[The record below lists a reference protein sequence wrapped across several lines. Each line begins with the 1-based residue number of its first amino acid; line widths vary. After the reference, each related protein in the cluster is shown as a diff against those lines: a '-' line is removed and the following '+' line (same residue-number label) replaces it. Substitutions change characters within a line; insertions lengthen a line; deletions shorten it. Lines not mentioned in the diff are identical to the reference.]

1 MQASNLPAFMAGS
14 INPLKLKIMDK
25 NYYNRL
31 KEAARQAA
39 IEWQLTFGDNPI
51 SWNEL
56 AEVIERFYTLG
67 KRYGLLKEFIENGI
81 PC

>member
-1 MQASNLPAFMAGS
+1 
-14 INPLKLKIMDK
+14 MDR
-25 NYYNRL
+25 NYYSRL
-31 KEAARQAA
+31 KEAARNAA

-67 KRYGLLKEFIENGI
+67 KRYGLLKEFRDNGI

>member
-1 MQASNLPAFMAGS
+1 
-14 INPLKLKIMDK
+14 MDK

-39 IEWQLTFGDNPI
+39 IEWQLTFGDNPM
-51 SWNEL
+51 SCNEL
-56 AEVIERFYTLG
+56 AEVCQHFYTLG
-67 KRYGLLKEFIENGI
+67 KRYGLLKEFRYNGI

>member
-1 MQASNLPAFMAGS
+1 
-14 INPLKLKIMDK
+14 MDK

-39 IEWQLTFGDNPI
+39 IEWQLTFGENPM

-56 AEVIERFYTLG
+56 ADACQRFYTLG
-67 KRYGLLKEFIENGI
+67 KRYGLLREFRENGI
-81 PC
+81 IS

>member
-1 MQASNLPAFMAGS
+1 MAGA

-31 KEAARQAA
+31 KEEARQAA

-67 KRYGLLKEFIENGI
+67 KRYGLLKEFRENGI

>member
-1 MQASNLPAFMAGS
+1 M
-14 INPLKLKIMDK
+14 KR

-39 IEWQLTFGDNPI
+39 IEWQLTFGYNPM

-56 AEVIERFYTLG
+56 EEVCQRFYTLG
-67 KRYGLLKEFIENGI
+67 KRYGLLKEFRENGI

>member
-1 MQASNLPAFMAGS
+1 MERMLIRSS
-14 INPLKLKIMDK
+14 INHLKLKIMDK

-67 KRYGLLKEFIENGI
+67 KRYGLLKEFRENGI